1 MSEINNSSRI
11 GVYIGDDLLA
21 RCDAAMEKTNAE
33 SRSEFIRDA
42 LEHYI
47 AVINMQESSKVLTP
61 ALESVIGSKIA
72 LTASSGRRSRKRSR
86 PTVSD
91 PVVMNMTTV
100 KGRPCNQYRRTA
112 PCSVVRRYLTK
123 RNKQLK
129 PLGEV
134 KTFSGLKIPP
144 YVVVSHRRVSTTYG
158 GRESRFGFAA
168 VFKGENKVGIDK
180 NISVGYKGE

>member
-21 RCDAAMEKTNAE
+21 RCDAAMEKTNAD

-72 LTASSGRRSRKRSR
+72 LTEDRISQLLFKLTVEIAVQNHLTAGRYRYEDGYLDSLRDYC
-86 PTVSD
+86 VQQ
-91 PVVMNMTTV
+91 V
-100 KGRPCNQYRRTA
+100 KSLNGR
-112 PCSVVRRYLTK
+112 VD
-123 RNKQLK
+123 LK
-129 PLGEV
+129 EIQKAYEG
-134 KTFSGLKIPP
+134 
-144 YVVVSHRRVSTTYG
+144 
-158 GRESRFGFAA
+158 
-168 VFKGENKVGIDK
+168 
-180 NISVGYKGE
+180 

>member
-21 RCDAAMEKTNAE
+21 RCDTAMEKTNAD

-72 LTASSGRRSRKRSR
+72 LTEDRISQLLFKL
-86 PTVSD
+86 TVEIA
-91 PVVMNMTTV
+91 VQNHL
-100 KGRPCNQYRRTA
+100 TA
-112 PCSVVRRYLTK
+112 GRYLRQHTSRYIK
-123 RNKQLK
+123 FLQNILIPVQLPNIKQH
-129 PLGEV
+129 G
-134 KTFSGLKIPP
+134 S
-144 YVVVSHRRVSTTYG
+144 
-158 GRESRFGFAA
+158 
-168 VFKGENKVGIDK
+168 
-180 NISVGYKGE
+180 

>member
-21 RCDAAMEKTNAE
+21 RCDAAMEKTNAD

-72 LTASSGRRSRKRSR
+72 LTEDRISQLLFKLTVEIAVQNHLTAGRYRYEDSYLDGLRDYC
-86 PTVSD
+86 VQQ
-91 PVVMNMTTV
+91 V
-100 KGRPCNQYRRTA
+100 KALNGR
-112 PCSVVRRYLTK
+112 VD
-123 RNKQLK
+123 LK
-129 PLGEV
+129 EIQKAYEG
-134 KTFSGLKIPP
+134 
-144 YVVVSHRRVSTTYG
+144 
-158 GRESRFGFAA
+158 
-168 VFKGENKVGIDK
+168 
-180 NISVGYKGE
+180 